1 MFVKMVAAMG
11 SAMGV
16 MAFAGAAQAAAVV
29 VPYSGSFNESSVAA
43 QGGLPAGDYD
53 TIGGAADV
61 GLFQLVSG
69 ANTFAGGARS
79 PSDSSD
85 AFLIEILPGFTLV
98 SASIRWATNANPN
111 NPVFAVPAPN
121 WSLEESDADPTIFQL
136 SLGGNGATAPINI
149 NAPAFTPRGPGI
161 YSVILGNG
169 VFGMNN
175 GDPIN
180 YTMTFNVRQDQAV
193 VPLPAALPLFLAG
206 LGALGVARRRKKA

>member
-1 MFVKMVAAMG
+1 MLLRQCAVA
-11 SAMGV
+11 SAAV
-16 MAFAGAAQAAAVV
+16 MAFGFAQAANAAAVV

-61 GLFQLVSG
+61 GLFQLVNG
-69 ANTFAGGARS
+69 ANTFSGGAKT
-79 PSDSSD
+79 PNDSSD

-98 SASIRWATNANPN
+98 SASISWATNANDF
-111 NPVFAVPAPN
+111 NPVFASPAPI
-121 WSLEESDADPTIFQL
+121 WTLEESDADPTVFILTL
-136 SLGGNGATAPINI
+136 SSNGATAPLTF
-149 NAPAFTPRGPGI
+149 NAPSFTRGPGI

-169 VFGMNN
+169 TFAMNN

-193 VPLPAALPLFLAG
+193 VPLPAAFPLFLAG
-206 LGALGVARRRKKA
+206 LGALGIARRRKKA

>member
-1 MFVKMVAAMG
+1 MFSKAIAALG
-11 SAMGV
+11 AAV
-16 MAFAGAAQAAAVV
+16 TVVAFAGAAQAAAVV

-53 TIGGAADV
+53 TIGGLDDV

-69 ANTFAGGARS
+69 ANTFAGGART

-98 SASIRWATNANPN
+98 SASISWATNANDF
-111 NPVFAVPAPN
+111 NPVFANPAPI
-121 WSLEESDADPTIFQL
+121 WTLEESDATPTIFL
-136 SLGGNGATAPINI
+136 LNLGGNGATAPINL
-149 NAPAFTPRGPGI
+149 NAPAFTRGPGI

-169 VFGMNN
+169 TFAMNS

-180 YTMTFNVRQDQAV
+180 FTMTFNVSQDQAV